1 MDRLILFICF
11 CVTADFGGTVD
22 TGRVPPAVPF
32 LRNMLNNRKIADRL
46 FGSSTY
52 LAAAFRNFSIPP
64 WYARSR
70 SIPLLSRRPAC
81 STRPTRSILP
91 SAFSDFRFQL
101 FRTSPITS
109 SQAGR
114 HESRRCADR
123 LWGARALFLDSM

>member
-52 LAAAFRNFSIPP
+52 LRQLFRETPFQLSDLK
-64 WYARSR
+64 ARPRLRLRYGSCQLFET
-70 SIPLLSRRPAC
+70 SSFIL
-81 STRPTRSILP
+81 LP
-91 SAFSDFRFQL
+91 SAFL
-101 FRTSPITS
+101 PSPPAR
-109 SQAGR
+109 QADTNQEDAPIAFGGR
-114 HESRRCADR
+114 GRS
-123 LWGARALFLDSM
+123 FLIR